1 MPGIL
6 RFRDIARDDAVAQ
19 LSDLVLIQVSD
30 RVAQP
35 SRLRLRGGNETVTSE
50 LFENPG
56 VIGRQRGLSLALYID
71 RANCTALC

>member
-1 MPGIL
+1 VPGIL
-6 RFRDIARDDAVAQ
+6 WFRDIARDDAVAQ

-35 SRLRLRGGNETVTSE
+35 SRVRLRGGNETVTSE

-56 VIGRQRGLSLALYID
+56 VIAGQKGLSRALYID
-71 RANCTALC
+71 RANCAALC